1 MSCTV
6 VQGTSS
12 GKSQTQRNK
21 KDLNYK
27 TYSSILRCLFSDAVK
42 LNNNN
47 INNNDDDDDDVNDIE
62 QRTAF
67 C

>member
-6 VQGTSS
+6 IQGTSS

-21 KDLNYK
+21 KDLNNK
-27 TYSSILRCLFSDAVK
+27 TRSSILRCLFSDAVK

-47 INNNDDDDDDVNDIE
+47 INNNNDDDDGDDDDDNDDNI
-62 QRTAF
+62 
-67 C
+67 